1 MKVCASKSIS
11 KCCGCKWIFKIKRKP
26 DGSIERF
33 KARLVAK
40 GFHQCPGLDFTET
53 FSLVVKAIANRVV
66 LSIAVSSKWEVRQLD
81 VKNVFLHG
89 VLQEEVYMSQPPGF
103 IDP

>member
-1 MKVCASKSIS
+1 M
-11 KCCGCKWIFKIKRKP
+11 
-26 DGSIERF
+26 
-33 KARLVAK
+33 
-40 GFHQCPGLDFTET
+40 
-53 FSLVVKAIANRVV
+53 VKAIANRVV